1 MGMLGHAAFVKSD
14 GSVFA
19 HVHPDGTMAMAAMV
33 MANSNASIY
42 DWSQSTP
49 IDMETMSGMDMVG
62 NGLPN
67 TVSFPYGF
75 PAPGLYRII
84 VQMKHGN
91 TVETGVFDTKVLMA
105 AP

>member
-1 MGMLGHAAFVKSD
+1 MI
-14 GSVFA
+14 
-19 HVHPDGTMAMAAMV
+19 
-33 MANSNASIY
+33 MANSNASIN
-42 DWSQSTP
+42 DQSQSTSS
-49 IDMETMSGMDMVG
+49 DMETMPGMDMVG
-62 NGLPN
+62 SGLPN

-75 PAPGLYRII
+75 PSPGLYRII